1 MGQWVAGH
9 PSGGTIVA
17 HYPTGIFL
25 GGYDVRRKRLSYRKT
40 AILLSALHRNIFM
53 GTFTRSRAGEYCD
66 VDRALVIEVD
76 SFNPPVTFIPHIRET
91 FPFHEISS
99 HFGPNRSMR

>member
-1 MGQWVAGH
+1 MGQWVARH

-17 HYPTGIFL
+17 HNPTGIFL
-25 GGYDVRRKRLSYRKT
+25 GGYGVRRKRLSCR
-40 AILLSALHRNIFM
+40 AIFLSAFHRNIFM
-53 GTFTRSRAGEYCD
+53 GTFTRPGAGEYCD

-76 SFNPPVTFIPHIRET
+76 SFNPPVAFIPHILET
-91 FPFHEISS
+91 FPFHEIPS